1 MVRVNYVT
9 AAKWIRRALTVA
21 GIGSGIWYVF
31 SLSPFG
37 IPIGEPHYFYFL
49 SACFLPQVFLDP
61 KKAFKWW
68 DGLLAAISFITPFY
82 FYLKSWDIIYAGW
95 DTGISTPMLAKMI
108 GILFLI
114 VVLESGRRKVNSVF
128 LGITFFFFFV
138 PLLADHLPGFLRGH
152 SYDFWGTLCGMAMGS
167 EAVVG
172 LPMKTIGQLL
182 LGFLIFG
189 EVFVVTGGGDF
200 FIGLAM
206 SLLGHVRGGAAKVS
220 VIGSAMIGS
229 ITGSTITNV
238 VTVGSITIPAMKKT
252 GYSAAYAAAIEAC
265 TSTGAVIQPPI
276 MGATAFLIA
285 QFLGISYAKVMLAAF
300 IPAFFYWVA
309 LFGQVDAYAVKNNL
323 KGLPREECPSFW
335 KTLKEGWY
343 YAGALVVLIYF
354 VTYQFME
361 SKAPFFAIL
370 FLLAVAQIRKKTR
383 LTTKEQWWGVIER
396 SGALVTTVLGT
407 IAPLGFII
415 GALAITGIGHG
426 FSSGVLEFAGGNIY
440 LILFFCAVASTI
452 LGMGMT
458 ISACYIFLAVLVAP
472 ALVTAGFDPLAVHL
486 FVMYWGMVSF
496 ITPPVSIA
504 AYAAAAIAGAPPMET
519 GYRAMKLGMGIYF
532 VPFFFIMNPALIGHA
547 PALSVISYFVTTS
560 IGVYLIAVS
569 IEGFIPFVDFKNKR
583 LRWRVFLRIL
593 GLIGGILLAI
603 PVSKITIVG
612 IAFTGIL
619 FGCLLLIKRI
629 KGEKASV
636 TERQ

>member
-1 MVRVNYVT
+1 MSRFNSVT
-9 AAKWIRRALTVA
+9 VIIWIRRVLTIA
-21 GIGSGIWYVF
+21 GIGSAIWYVF
-31 SLSPFG
+31 SLSPFR
-37 IPIGEPHYFYFL
+37 IAIGEPHYFYFL
-49 SACFLPQVFLDP
+49 LACFLPQVFLNP
-61 KKAFKWW
+61 KKPFKWW
-68 DGLLAAISFITPFY
+68 DGSLAAISFITPFY

-95 DTGISTPMLAKMI
+95 DTGICTPMLAKMI
-108 GILFLI
+108 GIVFLI
-114 VVLESGRRKVNSVF
+114 IVLESGRRKVNSVF
-128 LGITFFFFFV
+128 LGITSFFFFV

-220 VIGSAMIGS
+220 VVGSAMIGS

-252 GYSAAYAAAIEAC
+252 GYSAAYAGAIEAC
-265 TSTGAVIQPPI
+265 ASTGAVIQPPI

-285 QFLGISYAKVMLAAF
+285 QFLGVPYAKVMLAAF

-309 LFGQVDAYAVKNNL
+309 LFGQVDAYAVKNSL
-323 KGLPREECPSFW
+323 KGLPRGEIPSFW
-335 KTLKEGWY
+335 KTLREGWY
-343 YAGALVVLIYF
+343 YVGALAVLIYF
-354 VTYQFME
+354 ITYQLME

-370 FLLAVAQIRKKTR
+370 FLLVIAQIREKTR
-383 LTTKEQWWGVIER
+383 LKTKEQWWGIIDR
-396 SGALVTTVLGT
+396 AGNLVTTVLGT

-472 ALVTAGFDPLAVHL
+472 ALVKAGFDPLAVHL

-504 AYAAAAIAGAPPMET
+504 AYAAAAIAESPPMET

-532 VPFFFIMNPALIGHA
+532 VPFFFILNPALIGNA
-547 PALSVISYFVTTS
+547 PVLSVVFYFVTIS
-560 IGVYLIAVS
+560 VGVYLLAAA
-569 IEGFIPFVDFKNKR
+569 IEGYIPFINIRNRSLKSVI
-583 LRWRVFLRIL
+583 LLRIL
-593 GLIGGILLAI
+593 VGIGAILLAI
-603 PVSKITIVG
+603 PESKTTVAGIV
-612 IAFTGIL
+612 FTAIL
-619 FGCLLLIKRI
+619 FGYIFLTKWI
-629 KGEKASV
+629 KGEKG
-636 TERQ
+636 